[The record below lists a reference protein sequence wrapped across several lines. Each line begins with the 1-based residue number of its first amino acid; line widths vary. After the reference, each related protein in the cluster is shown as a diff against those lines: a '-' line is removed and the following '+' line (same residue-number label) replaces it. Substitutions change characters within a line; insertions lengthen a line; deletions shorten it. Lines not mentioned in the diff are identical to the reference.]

1 MRGKAIMKANDVPVM
16 VINDKGEAIRL
27 IDLPTGKHTTDD
39 GGHCIVIRD
48 RTTTEIH
55 YHKGTKQ

>member
-1 MRGKAIMKANDVPVM
+1 MKANDVPVM